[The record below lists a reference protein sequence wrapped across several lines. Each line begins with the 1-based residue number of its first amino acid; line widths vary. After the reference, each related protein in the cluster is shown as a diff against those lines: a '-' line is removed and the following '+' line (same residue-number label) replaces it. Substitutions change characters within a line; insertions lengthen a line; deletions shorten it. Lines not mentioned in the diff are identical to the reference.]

1 MADVS
6 NLWDLWDQ
14 DDMVAAELHKRNLI
28 AQTLLKETE
37 SETPKIFQPKSLQKI
52 TIDYVLTSRS
62 YNSLQG
68 AVNLYSFLTV
78 RTVDTDESLVALRKH
93 CMELLIKYYPVL
105 VEKVGYEELKA
116 AFQHHPEDFKLME
129 EKFKSTADSKA
140 RFAYLKGTIVE
151 REKVEIDISSPDL
164 EEGFYPYEALVGGIE
179 WPAGIDVTN
188 RESYLSNRD
197 FESQFKMTKAAYEA
211 LPRFKRVRLKKEL
224 LLF

>member
-164 EEGFYPYEALVGGIE
+164 EEGLFVCCTTFCYR
-179 WPAGIDVTN
+179 N
-188 RESYLSNRD
+188 
-197 FESQFKMTKAAYEA
+197 
-211 LPRFKRVRLKKEL
+211 LPFARYSCPCCYSL
-224 LLF
+224 LLSPTVLSRHLLTYILHNLTP